1 MKKWLGI
8 LKVLHEVT
16 DYPMSII
23 SKIAQQRLNDSQSK
37 NNETNETS
45 NKIQLILT
53 YSGKQGKKLKKKMK
67 KYIRKTLTENV
78 QVIVTYQSKKLSTKF
93 NVKDKSEFYRRSNL
107 LYFGKWPNQT
117 RTEDYIGEA
126 DCRIK
131 ERIIDHGKRDNNSHI
146 LKHCSEEGHTHL
158 WNKDFKV
165 LSNNYCL
172 AFKWKFSE
180 ALFIKQ
186 LKPSLNV
193 KENSIWLHLNNWLLI
208 YDATYHRF

>member
-1 MKKWLGI
+1 M
-8 LKVLHEVT
+8 
-16 DYPMSII
+16 
-23 SKIAQQRLNDSQSK
+23 
-37 NNETNETS
+37 
-45 NKIQLILT
+45 
-53 YSGKQGKKLKKKMK
+53 
-67 KYIRKTLTENV
+67 
-78 QVIVTYQSKKLSTKF
+78 STKF
-93 NVKDKSEFYRRSNL
+93 NVKDKSEFYRQSNL
-107 LYFGKWPNQT
+107 LYFGKWPSQT
-117 RTEDYIGEA
+117 RTEDYTGEA
-126 DCRIK
+126 DRRIK
-131 ERIIDHGKRDNNSHI
+131 ERIFDHGKRDNNSHI